1 MPSKDTQFKKG
12 HVANPHGRPK
22 KEYCLTDILKEQGD
36 TKDVNTEEGK
46 ISRKQAISTKLWA
59 MAMDGDVSCLKYLF
73 DRIDGRPKESI
84 DIDMDASV
92 ETTHFIVEGGED
104 NENT

>member
-1 MPSKDTQFKKG
+1 MAREDTQFKKG
-12 HVANPHGRPK
+12 QVANPKGRPK

-36 TKDVNTEEGK
+36 TKDVNTEDGK

-59 MAMDGDVSCLKYLF
+59 MAMDGDVACLKYIF

-84 DIDMDASV
+84 DIDMEASV
-92 ETTHFIVEGGED
+92 ETTHFIVEGNND
-104 NENT
+104 PL